1 MQFFYNC
8 FLDDTNNRIF
18 NHGIFSIIF
27 RLYGYVWL
35 PYLLCTRRRRANI
48 FPFSCSSFGMYSPEV
63 GRKFV
68 KSCGVGNLTR
78 SLHMPETRLYACD
91 DGSTPDMLSCIASK
105 YLSGGAVVHDFS
117 GQLLAGCPR
126 CGRQYPSK
134 RSLVRH
140 VRYVC
145 GKEPQLQ
152 CPYCPHRSKFASNLN
167 QHILAIHPGRSLTQ
181 WKFPRSKPVHFML

>member
-1 MQFFYNC
+1 MVNLKAIECKFIIICLANKNFIMQMCNVTPFFSN
-8 FLDDTNNRIF
+8 F
-18 NHGIFSIIF
+18 
-27 RLYGYVWL
+27 
-35 PYLLCTRRRRANI
+35 A
-48 FPFSCSSFGMYSPEV
+48 GMYSPEV

-91 DGSTPDMLSCIASK
+91 DGSTPDMLSCIASSERPFSQK
-105 YLSGGAVVHDFS
+105 FTCDQCEYLSGGAVVHDFS